1 VEKSEIG
8 KGRGNKKGRKKKEK
22 KVMNW
27 RHSKFVKLIDK
38 EIYQRLMSQLIYL
51 SYIWPDIAYV
61 ISVVSRF
68 MQSRK
73 GLEYS

>member
-1 VEKSEIG
+1 VEKSEIS
-8 KGRGNKKGRKKKEK
+8 KGRGNKEGRKKKEK

-51 SYIWPDIAYV
+51 SHI
-61 ISVVSRF
+61 
-68 MQSRK
+68 
-73 GLEYS
+73 